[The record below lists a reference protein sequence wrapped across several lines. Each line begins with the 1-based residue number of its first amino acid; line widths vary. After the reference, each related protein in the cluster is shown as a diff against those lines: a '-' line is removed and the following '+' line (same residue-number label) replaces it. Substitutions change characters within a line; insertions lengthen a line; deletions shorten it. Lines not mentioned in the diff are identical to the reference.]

1 MNKKGI
7 ILAGGKGSRLY
18 PITQSIS
25 KHSLPIYD
33 KPMIYYPLTTLLLAG
48 VRQILIITSP
58 NEVKTF
64 KALLS
69 DGSQWGIEISY
80 DVQEKPDG
88 IASAVII
95 AEDFIKKESFF
106 LILGDNIFYGNNLI
120 NILERA
126 INNKKGASIFGYN
139 VLNPKRYGIVE
150 TNKKGK
156 PIKLTEKPKKTLST
170 LAITGLYYYDN
181 KAVGYAKK
189 LKKSSRGEYEIT
201 DLNKCYLK
209 NNNLNLEIMGRG
221 FAWFD
226 AGTPKSLLNAT
237 QFISVIQ
244 DRQNFKIACPE
255 EIVYSKN
262 YINKKQL
269 KKIINFYGESEYGKY
284 LKMMIKNEKF

>member
-1 MNKKGI
+1 MSKKGI
-7 ILAGGKGSRLY
+7 ILAGGNGSRLY
-18 PITQSIS
+18 PTTQSIS

-64 KALLS
+64 KALLK

-88 IASAVII
+88 IASAIII
-95 AEDFIKKESFF
+95 AENFIKKESFF

-120 NILERA
+120 NILQSA

-181 KAVGYAKK
+181 KAIGYAKK
-189 LKKSSRGEYEIT
+189 LKKSARGEYEIT

-226 AGTPKSLLNAT
+226 AGTPKSLLNAK

-284 LKMMIKNEKF
+284 LKMVVK